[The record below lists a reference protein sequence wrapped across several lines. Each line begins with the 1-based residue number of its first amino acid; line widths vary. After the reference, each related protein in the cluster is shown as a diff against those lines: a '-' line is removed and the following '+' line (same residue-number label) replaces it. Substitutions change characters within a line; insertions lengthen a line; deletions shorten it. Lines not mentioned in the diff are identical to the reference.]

1 MFENSARFIKYITLL
16 TYTFGPLEIWVPSW
30 KRIKIYDAYIYGFF
44 RLTRCNMAM
53 KFDLPITGQK
63 VILEFY
69 WSFE

>member
-16 TYTFGPLEIWVPSW
+16 AYTFGPLEYEFLAENELKFMTHTYMGSL
-30 KRIKIYDAYIYGFF
+30 
-44 RLTRCNMAM
+44 LTRCNMAM

-69 WSFE
+69 